1 MQRIFSS
8 LFFPYRVSTKHPVEL
23 LILLDVK
30 YVTFGIMELLQ
41 LNQYNYLFALYLVE
55 IVHVLRQNLLTI
67 CLFLLNLIVSDLLI
81 SSVGIFLDNV
91 GSSLRGRVLAKEFCD
106 FEGFFYMMTG

>member
-1 MQRIFSS
+1 M
-8 LFFPYRVSTKHPVEL
+8 
-23 LILLDVK
+23 
-30 YVTFGIMELLQ
+30 
-41 LNQYNYLFALYLVE
+41 
-55 IVHVLRQNLLTI
+55 
-67 CLFLLNLIVSDLLI
+67 LLNLIVSDLLI